1 MSRRRH
7 GRRGPPS
14 PSSDARRWLAL
25 VGGRIA
31 ARVRRCDRPGSLGEL
46 VAHAEPINGIAGR
59 EHWADTL
66 AGRATNF
73 PHASAPITMGGTIGT
88 SSGSACVP
96 VISGI
101 S

>member
-1 MSRRRH
+1 M
-7 GRRGPPS
+7 GDRGPPG

-46 VAHAEPINGIAGR
+46 VAHAEPINGIAAR

-66 AGRATNF
+66 AACDELPARQRT
-73 PHASAPITMGGTIGT
+73 ITMGGTMRT